1 MVRVT
6 LFSLTLEETHMR
18 IHPGTHLAEGQ
29 FLDHY
34 QLVRCL
40 DQRYGIE
47 VWHAQHISLQVPVV
61 LKVLLPE
68 NRKYEEYK
76 RDERLL
82 QNEARFLSGL
92 HHHYI
97 IGYRDYIEGRN
108 FCALVLEYAPYGSIV
123 QRHGV
128 GRKLP
133 LFLVRLYVAQISRA
147 LYALHQRE
155 QIHRDVKPSNM
166 LLLNKHH
173 AVLADFELAIDNP
186 ARGYTRKHST
196 GGTVPYMAP
205 EQYRGAP
212 CAASDQYSLAVC
224 AYEWLSGH
232 QPFSGET
239 EEMQARRVVRIPRS
253 VRVERPELP
262 TAIDQILWTALHPDP
277 ARRYPTV
284 IDFARTF
291 IEVTRRAHP
300 PLLKRWPYYRSIA
313 WQDAEQADEEPSTQP
328 RLRETG
334 EQQALP
340 VPVLAP
346 MRSA

>member
-1 MVRVT
+1 
-6 LFSLTLEETHMR
+6 MR
-18 IHPGTHLAEGQ
+18 IYPGTHLTEGQ
-29 FLDHY
+29 SLERY
-34 QLVRCL
+34 QLVQRL

-47 VWHAQHISLQVPVV
+47 IWHAQHISLQVPVV
-61 LKVLLPE
+61 LKVLFPE
-68 NRKYEEYK
+68 NRNKEEYQ

-82 QNEARFLSGL
+82 QNEARVLSGL
-92 HHHYI
+92 HHQYI

-133 LFLVRLYVAQISRA
+133 LFLVRLYIAQISRA
-147 LYALHQRE
+147 LYSLHQQD

-173 AVLADFELAIDNP
+173 AVLADFELAIDHP
-186 ARGYTRKHST
+186 ARGYMRKHYT
-196 GGTVPYMAP
+196 GGTIPYMAP

-224 AYEWLSGH
+224 AYEWLTGH
-232 QPFSGET
+232 QPFAGET

-253 VRVERPELP
+253 VRIERPELP
-262 TAIDQILWTALHPDP
+262 ASIDQIMWTALHPNP
-277 ARRYPTV
+277 TRRYPTV
-284 IDFARTF
+284 IDFARQF
-291 IEVTRRAHP
+291 IETTRRAHP
-300 PLLKRWPYYRSIA
+300 PLLKRWPYYRSS
-313 WQDAEQADEEPSTQP
+313 WQGMSQEDEAPSTQP
-328 RLRETG
+328 HLRETG
-334 EQQALP
+334 EQQALRE
-340 VPVLAP
+340 PVLVP